1 MRLHGAANFFELAAA
16 DKQPGLRCRA
26 LTKNQRDRIASG
38 GAHQLFELAGGFVVA
53 APGYFE
59 MNEYRALT
67 RLRTFK
73 EQEPPSNQAS
83 FQEALVRPLR
93 LLHLRP
99 AGSAWADEQHATGLR
114 WRWHVCTPS
123 G

>member
-16 DKQPGLRCRA
+16 DKQPGIRCRA

-38 GAHQLFELAGGFVVA
+38 GAHQLFELAGVVVVA

-67 RLRTFK
+67 RLRTLK
-73 EQEPPSNQAS
+73 DQEPPSNQAS
-83 FQEALVRPLR
+83 FHESLARPLR
-93 LLHLRP
+93 LLLLRP
-99 AGSAWADEQHATGLR
+99 PGSACAGVQH
-114 WRWHVCTPS
+114 
-123 G
+123 